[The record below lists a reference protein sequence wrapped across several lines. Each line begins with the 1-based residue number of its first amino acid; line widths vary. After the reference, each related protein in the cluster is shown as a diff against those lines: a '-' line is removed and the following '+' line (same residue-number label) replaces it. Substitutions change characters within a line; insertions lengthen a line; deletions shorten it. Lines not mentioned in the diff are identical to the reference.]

1 MTHNNSSAT
10 YIIEGADL
18 IFPDAIMPHATLAVF
33 EGRIAHILA
42 DHELSSPLDPAK
54 LDPSFE
60 GAPVLHV
67 SDAFVVPS
75 LVEMH
80 VHGCGSWGF
89 ERVSGP
95 EELLG
100 AARFLEE
107 RGVGC
112 FVPTILWEERAL
124 SSLVA
129 AIEASGLPRE
139 RLPGIYLEGPFVN
152 PAKRG
157 GIQPGNIR
165 PIDPSLAKK
174 ILDASQG
181 LLKISTLAP
190 ELDGIESVYRI
201 FQGAGVLVSLG
212 HSDAK
217 LQSLK
222 LPGHPYSITHLF
234 NAMSGIDHRE
244 GGLANLAFSQSPD
257 YVEVNGDGIHVNA
270 TSLELSARAISKD
283 SLILISD
290 AVIGAGMPHGR
301 FRYYEHDVVST
312 ERGVRYAD
320 TDVLMGSNRLGM
332 DIVRNFTAQ
341 AGVPLWRAVRAM
353 SLVPRRALGMA
364 KDYGSIEIGK
374 VADIFIWDKEMEIA
388 TRPEALLAS
397 GESFSR
403 DSRSQFGAKL

>member
-1 MTHNNSSAT
+1 
-10 YIIEGADL
+10 
-18 IFPDAIMPHATLAVF
+18 
-33 EGRIAHILA
+33 
-42 DHELSSPLDPAK
+42 
-54 LDPSFE
+54 
-60 GAPVLHV
+60 
-67 SDAFVVPS
+67 
-75 LVEMH
+75 
-80 VHGCGSWGF
+80 
-89 ERVSGP
+89 
-95 EELLG
+95 
-100 AARFLEE
+100 
-107 RGVGC
+107 
-112 FVPTILWEERAL
+112 
-124 SSLVA
+124 
-129 AIEASGLPRE
+129 
-139 RLPGIYLEGPFVN
+139 
-152 PAKRG
+152 
-157 GIQPGNIR
+157 
-165 PIDPSLAKK
+165 
-174 ILDASQG
+174 
-181 LLKISTLAP
+181 
-190 ELDGIESVYRI
+190 
-201 FQGAGVLVSLG
+201 
-212 HSDAK
+212 
-217 LQSLK
+217 
-222 LPGHPYSITHLF
+222 
-234 NAMSGIDHRE
+234 MSGIDHRE

-374 VADIFIWDKEMEIA
+374 FADIFIWDKEMEIA